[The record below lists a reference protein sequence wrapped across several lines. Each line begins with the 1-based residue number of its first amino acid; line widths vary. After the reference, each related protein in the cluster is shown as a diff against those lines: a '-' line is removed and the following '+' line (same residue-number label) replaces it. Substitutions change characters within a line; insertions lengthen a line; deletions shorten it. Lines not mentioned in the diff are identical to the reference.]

1 MPARV
6 LGWEPP
12 AWGTHFRGH
21 PDHSRGHTEW
31 TQGSA
36 QSGQEAACGD
46 VEPPLG
52 GRGTSSRGAGC
63 RTGQGRGSPRGAAFQ
78 GPREAAWVGW
88 GARRPASG
96 PGGVWCGARRAGGSA
111 GRVAGTVRAPA
122 RVSRHSL
129 RINLLTAPALCRE
142 PAALGSERDPV
153 CEPPG
158 KGSAPQWEPRAP
170 REDSCCVGL
179 RLPGLGPRFGNR
191 SLAQEPEVWGIQDRL
206 NPGSCLS
213 AKRRQHLGLN
223 LLEVS
228 TAGGRDPFPSDA

>member
-6 LGWEPP
+6 LG
-12 AWGTHFRGH
+12 WGTHFRGH
-21 PDHSRGHTEW
+21 PDHSRGHTGR

-46 VEPPLG
+46 VGP
-52 GRGTSSRGAGC
+52 GAWL
-63 RTGQGRGSPRGAAFQ
+63 SDGA
-78 GPREAAWVGW
+78 GPREPQRSCLPGAEGGSLGRV

-122 RVSRHSL
+122 HVSRHSL

-142 PAALGSERDPV
+142 PAALGSETDPM

-158 KGSAPQWEPRAP
+158 KGSAPQWEP
-170 REDSCCVGL
+170 
-179 RLPGLGPRFGNR
+179 
-191 SLAQEPEVWGIQDRL
+191 
-206 NPGSCLS
+206 
-213 AKRRQHLGLN
+213 
-223 LLEVS
+223 
-228 TAGGRDPFPSDA
+228 